1 MLYRTLGSTG
11 VDVSVLG
18 FGCMRLPMIDA
29 AQEKHSDL
37 RPGTIDVEAATAMLH
52 RAIDGGVNYVDT
64 AWFYHG
70 DAIGQAGQSEPFVG
84 EALSGGWRDRV
95 NLATK
100 LPVAILK
107 EADEMERL
115 LEAQLERL
123 RTDHLD
129 FYLLHGLTG
138 ESFDRV
144 RGLGALEFLDR
155 VRADGR
161 VRFPAFSF
169 HGQAPDFP
177 RIIDAYDWAFGQIQY
192 NYMDVDYQAGH
203 AGLRYAA
210 DRGVGVV
217 VMEPVKGGKLAANLP
232 AEAQGVFDRAAEK
245 RTPAEWALRYVWN
258 EPGVSMALSG
268 MSTMQ
273 QVEDNL
279 AAAGHGLAGSLTAEE
294 LTLFDEVRV
303 TVRARSRADCTGC
316 RYCQPCPSGV
326 EIPRVLASLNAA
338 AMWDDPD
345 QWMAGYT
352 QVKGGAA
359 LCSECGQCE
368 EMCPQGLPIRD
379 LMKEAAALFGR

>member
-18 FGCMRLPMIDA
+18 FGCMRLPVIDA
-29 AQEKHSDL
+29 AHGKRSDL

-70 DAIGQAGQSEPFVG
+70 DAMGQAGQSEPFVG
-84 EALSGGWRDRV
+84 GALTGGWRDRV

-100 LPVAILK
+100 LPVSILK
-107 EADEMERL
+107 EADEMERF

-144 RGLGALEFLDR
+144 RGLGVLEFLDR

-258 EPGVSMALSG
+258 EPGVSLTLSG

-279 AAAGHGLAGSLTAEE
+279 AAAGQGLADSLTAED
-294 LTLFDEVRV
+294 LALFDEVRRAI
-303 TVRARSRADCTGC
+303 RARSRADCTGC

-326 EIPRVLASLNAA
+326 EIPRVFASLNAA
-338 AMWDDPD
+338 AMWDDPN

-352 QVKGGAA
+352 QVKGGAS

-368 EMCPQGLPIRD
+368 GMCPQGLPIRD